1 MAAAGLGIR
10 GGGNRRDRRGG
21 DHSGAPVNRMA
32 EPATPLDVTA
42 TEPFIPEAWP
52 PVIRMPDQ
60 KVLRSQ
66 FNEHIAEFTKKD
78 LEYFEALC
86 FLRADKI
93 ARPYSALM
101 RAPAMNSKDACVA
114 LTEHALGLVAK
125 ELEAASRTDPQSGG
139 NILAYT
145 IAALCEAPGC
155 IPRAIE
161 ITGPDASYDVDIH
174 IGHERGPPLSWHYTK
189 AHSYL
194 YVFNSFN
201 FIDDPLGPGSSIQ
214 FANDHLTEM
223 GIEFAKRLWP
233 ERIEEMRQREEKGGN

>member
-1 MAAAGLGIR
+1 VNEMEEI
-10 GGGNRRDRRGG
+10 
-21 DHSGAPVNRMA
+21 APPPNM
-32 EPATPLDVTA
+32 PAIVRT
-42 TEPFIPEAWP
+42 TEPFIPESWP
-52 PVIRMPDQ
+52 PVIRMPER
-60 KVLRSQ
+60 KVLHGQ

-101 RAPAMNSKDACVA
+101 RAPAMNSKEACAA
-114 LTEHALGLVAK
+114 LTEHALQLVAK
-125 ELEAASRTDPQSGG
+125 ELEAASRTDPRAGG
-139 NILAYT
+139 NMLAYT

-161 ITGPDASYDVDIH
+161 VTGPDASYDVGIH

-201 FIDDPLGPGSSIQ
+201 FIGDALGPGSSIE

-233 ERIEEMRQREEKGGN
+233 ERIEEMREREAQAG